1 MEDIKNLNYGEA
13 MSRLEAILTEMRDG
27 NCDIDS
33 LSEKTATALALLK
46 HCKNKLF
53 KTDEEVK
60 KCLSELAAE

>member
-1 MEDIKNLNYGEA
+1 MEIKDMTYSAA
-13 MSRLEAILTEMRDG
+13 MSKLETILAEMRDG

-46 HCKNKLF
+46 HCKEKLF

>member
-1 MEDIKNLNYGEA
+1 MTYSAA
-13 MSRLEAILTEMRDG
+13 MSKLETILAEMRDG

-46 HCKNKLF
+46 HCKEKLF